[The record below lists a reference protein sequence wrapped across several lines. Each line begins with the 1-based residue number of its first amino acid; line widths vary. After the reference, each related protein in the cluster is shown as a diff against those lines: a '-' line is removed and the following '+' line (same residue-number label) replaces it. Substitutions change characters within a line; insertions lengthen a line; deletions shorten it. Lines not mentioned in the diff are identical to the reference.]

1 MIDAPRPAAGE
12 LLFPLSPNHCF
23 GCGPDHP
30 SGLRVRFF
38 RESEGVR
45 TEVTV
50 GVAHQGPP
58 GVVHGGIQAVI
69 LDEACCAAAFFTRD
83 TFVVTGELS
92 LRYRQPCPVDRP
104 LVVRAA
110 VVADEERYFV
120 VRGELCVAGTNDLLT
135 VGEGKFHPDRS
146 RSIG

>member
-1 MIDAPRPAAGE
+1 MDAPNPESQE
-12 LLFPLSPNHCF
+12 LLFPLSPNTCF
-23 GCGPDHP
+23 GCGPEHP

-38 RESEGVR
+38 REPDGVR
-45 TEVTV
+45 TEVSVSVT
-50 GVAHQGPP
+50 HQGPP

-92 LRYRQPCPVDRP
+92 LRYRQPCPIDQP

-110 VVADEERYFV
+110 VVAEEERYFV
-120 VRGELCVAGTNDLLT
+120 VRGELCLAGTDDVLT
-135 VGEGKFHPDRS
+135 IGEGKFYPDRS